1 MRLHRT
7 VSRFLTAAGATA
19 LLTLGLGAAP
29 APAQAAESVA
39 APAPVLPYCVQ
50 VSDSA
55 GRLAQYCVNSAK
67 AVAMPGYVGETVQ
80 LDSYLKYCTGTYSCS
95 TTNLDILA
103 TGAGVNV
110 NDLVPALVYNGSTTV
125 TLTRVCTGST
135 CTPGSV
141 SVPAYDVY
149 LFPDADPLVRICV
162 NGTCSST
169 PVATIDVTDAVYDT
183 VATFSVQ

>member
-1 MRLHRT
+1 MRLHT
-7 VSRFLTAAGATA
+7 AFSRVLAAAGTTA
-19 LLTLGLGAAP
+19 LLTLGLGAVP
-29 APAQAAESVA
+29 APAQAAEAAA

-50 VSDSA
+50 VSDTA

-80 LDSYLKYCTGTYSCS
+80 LDSYLKYCTGTYACS

-103 TGAGVNV
+103 TGAGVNL
-110 NDLVPALVYNGSTTV
+110 NDLVPSLVYSGSTTV
-125 TLTRVCTGST
+125 RLTRVCTGTT

-149 LFPDADPLVRICV
+149 LFPDADPLARICI
-162 NGTCSST
+162 NGTCSAT
-169 PVATIDVTDAVYDT
+169 PVQTIDVTDKAYDAV
-183 VATFSVQ
+183 AALSVQ